1 MIAMVSKVAVQSGYV
16 AFLDALRTRGF
27 EGEIAPDYANR
38 TVLATDNSIYQ
49 RLPQAAVFPK
59 HAKDLERLAK
69 LAAELPHR
77 DIVLTPRGGGTGT
90 NGQSLTDGI
99 VVDVSRHMNQILEID
114 VEARRV
120 RVQAGVVKDQLNA
133 ALKPHGLFFAP
144 ELSTSNRA
152 TIGGM
157 ISTDASGQGSC
168 EYGKTR
174 DHVLELDTV
183 LLGGQHLHSRTLSA
197 DEEQQA
203 VAQPGMLGQVHTT
216 AAEIIDQQRGLIE
229 AKFPPLNRCLT
240 GYDLAHLREAEGQL
254 NLNSLLCGS
263 EGTLGFL
270 NEAVLNVLPIPKHA
284 TLVNVR
290 YASFMDGLRDAKAL
304 MTTSARP
311 TSIETIDD
319 TVLQLAMEDF
329 VWDSVATFFPATGST
344 PIRGINLIEFNDD
357 DPERLAERVRAF
369 TDHLSQDP
377 TVERLGY
384 TLAEGRPQIQKV
396 YAMRKRS
403 VGLLGNVQGE
413 KRPIAF
419 VEDTAVPPEHLADFI
434 SEFRAALDA
443 RKLSYGMFGHV
454 DAGVLHVRPALD
466 MKDPEQ
472 EKLIREISDQVADL
486 TQKYGGL
493 LWGEHGKGVRS
504 EYGPKFFGELYPSL
518 QRVKAAFDPHNQLNP
533 GKIASP
539 AEGSELIAKDS
550 DPELLTIDGVTLR
563 GQLDRTIDERAWQA
577 YDAAVYC
584 NGNGACYNYDVDDP
598 MCPSWKAT
606 RDRVHSPKG
615 RASLMREWLRLQS
628 QAGIDV
634 VEESRKKK
642 AENGWGFMKSF
653 PLRVANTLSRKQ
665 HHDYSHQ
672 VYDAM
677 AGCLACKSCAGQC
690 PIKVNVPQFRAQFLE
705 VYHGRYLRP
714 MRDYIIG
721 GTEFMLP
728 TLAKVAPLYNA
739 LLGQRW
745 VDAFMRK
752 GLGISDSPQISR
764 ASVKK
769 QLRAWDV
776 AEATPTSLSLL
787 TEQQRANSVIIV
799 QDAFTTHFEAK
810 LVMDVVELLSRLNLH
825 VFIMPFSANGKP
837 LQVQGFLGAFERT
850 AAKQAKRLRALAE
863 FDVPMVGID
872 PAMTLTYRQEYVK
885 ALGAGQV
892 PEVFMLQEWLATR
905 INALAPSQLKL
916 TDPGFKLLSH
926 CTEKTNAP
934 GSPNAWQQV
943 FAAFGLELELAT
955 TGCCGMSGT
964 YGHETRNVETS
975 KTIYAQSW
983 QPQVEA
989 DDNAGKLLATGYSCR
1004 SQVKRYSTQTLH
1016 HPLQALLAQ
1025 LKSAPHSYP
1034 NNM

>member
-1 MIAMVSKVAVQSGYV
+1 MIAMVSEEAVRSGYV
-16 AFLDALRTRGF
+16 AFLDALGAHGF

-49 RLPQAAVFPK
+49 RLPQAAVYPK
-59 HAKDLERLAK
+59 HAEDLERLTR
-69 LAAELPHR
+69 LAAQSTHR
-77 DIVLTPRGGGTGT
+77 SIVLTPRGGGTGT

-99 VVDVSRHMNQILEID
+99 VVDVSRHMNRILEID
-114 VEARRV
+114 VENRRV
-120 RVQAGVVKDQLNA
+120 RVQAGVIKDQLNT

-174 DHVLELDTV
+174 DHVLELDTI
-183 LLGGQHLHSRTLSA
+183 LIGGKHLHSRALTS
-197 DEEQQA
+197 DEELAERQQE
-203 VAQPGMLGQVHTT
+203 GILGRVHTT
-216 AAEIIDQQRGLIE
+216 AAEIIDQQRDLIA

-240 GYDLAHLREAEGQL
+240 GYDLAHLRDDEGQL

-263 EGTLGFL
+263 EGSLGFL
-270 NEAVLNVLPIPKHA
+270 NEAVLNVLPIPKHS

-290 YASFMDGLRDAKAL
+290 YTSFMDALRDAKAL
-304 MTTSARP
+304 MTASAQP

-319 TVLQLAMEDF
+319 SVLQLAMEDF
-329 VWDSVATFFPATGST
+329 VWDSVAEFFPATGRT

-357 DPERLAERVRAF
+357 DESALAERVRAF
-369 TDHLSQDP
+369 TDYLSQDT

-384 TLAEGRPQIQKV
+384 TLAEGRGQIQKV

-413 KRPIAF
+413 KRPIPF

-434 SEFRAALDA
+434 AEFRAALDA
-443 RKLSYGMFGHV
+443 RGLSYGMFGHV
-454 DAGVLHVRPALD
+454 DAGVLHVRPAID

-472 EKLIREISDQVADL
+472 EKLIRAVSDEVAAL

-504 EYGPKFFGELYPSL
+504 EYSPKFFGELYPSL
-518 QRVKAAFDPHNQLNP
+518 QRVKAAFDPFNQLNP

-539 AEGSELIAKDS
+539 AESGELIARDS
-550 DPELLTIDGVTLR
+550 DPDLLTVDGVPMR
-563 GQLDRTIDERAWQA
+563 GQFDRTIDERAWQA

-584 NGNGACYNYDVDDP
+584 NGNGACYNYDLDDP

-606 RDRVHSPKG
+606 RDHRHSPKG
-615 RASLMREWLRLQS
+615 RASLIREWLRLQS

-634 VEESRKKK
+634 VEESRKQQ
-642 AENGWGFMKSF
+642 AEGGWGFMKSF
-653 PLRVANTLSRKQ
+653 PRRVANTLSRQQ
-665 HHDYSHQ
+665 HHDYSHD

-714 MRDYIIG
+714 VRDYVIG

-739 LLGQRW
+739 VIGQGWVEKLMRSTLG
-745 VDAFMRK
+745 M
-752 GLGISDSPQISR
+752 SDSPALSR

-769 QLRAWDV
+769 QLKAWGI
-776 AEATPTSLSLL
+776 AEATPLSLALL

-810 LVMDVVELLSRLNLH
+810 LVMDVVELLSRLNLR
-825 VFIMPFSANGKP
+825 VFVMPFSANGKP

-850 AAKQAKRLRALAE
+850 AAKQAERLRTLAR
-863 FDVPMVGID
+863 FDIPMVGID

-885 ALGAGQV
+885 ALGNEAV
-892 PEVFMLQEWLATR
+892 PEVLMLQEWLTTR
-905 INALAPSQLKL
+905 INTLAPNQLKL

-934 GSPNAWQQV
+934 GSPKAWQQV
-943 FAAFGLELELAT
+943 FAAFGLELELMA

-964 YGHETRNVETS
+964 YGHETRNAATS

-989 DDNAGKLLATGYSCR
+989 ENNAGKLLATGYSCR
-1004 SQVKRYSTQTLH
+1004 SQVRRYSAQTLH

-1025 LKSAPHSYP
+1025 LKPVSHR
-1034 NNM
+1034 